1 MNNIKTILHSLP
13 DRPTPVPTEETRS
26 GGKGGK

>member
-1 MNNIKTILHSLP
+1 MNIIEILLRSLP

-26 GGKGGK
+26 GGKGGR